1 MAAPVLPTMLI
12 SNSYPLNEGIHSFKN
27 QKLFLKMELAT
38 LQSSIFYAFVYATF
52 PVVHAQKR
60 EFYTA
65 FIYVVFDV
73 IKVFFHFCMHAKKP
87 KYFDKRNLNLL

>member
-1 MAAPVLPTMLI
+1 
-12 SNSYPLNEGIHSFKN
+12 
-27 QKLFLKMELAT
+27 MELAT

-73 IKVFFHFCMHAKKP
+73 IKVFFFIFACMRNKP
-87 KYFDKRNLNLL
+87 KYFDKRNLNLLYVSNYFEKILAKF

>member
-1 MAAPVLPTMLI
+1 MKESI
-12 SNSYPLNEGIHSFKN
+12 PLN

-52 PVVHAQKR
+52 SVVRAQKR

-65 FIYVVFDV
+65 FISVVFDV
-73 IKVFFHFCMHAKKP
+73 IKVFFSILHACET
-87 KYFDKRNLNLL
+87 NLSTLTKEN

>member
-1 MAAPVLPTMLI
+1 MKESI
-12 SNSYPLNEGIHSFKN
+12 PLN

-73 IKVFFHFCMHAKKP
+73 IKVFFSFLHACET
-87 KYFDKRNLNLL
+87 NLNILTKET